1 MCYLHTL
8 VTDPDELGDSC
19 QIKQSLRIEILFKT
33 EEKKVIFTEKYI
45 KSTKVL
51 PNILIFRSRCTSLQD
66 GLILLEIFLS
76 DMDSRVV
83 ETVYGPVS

>member
-1 MCYLHTL
+1 VCYLHTL

-51 PNILIFRSRCTSLQD
+51 PNISQQVHKFARWFD
-66 GLILLEIFLS
+66 FA
-76 DMDSRVV
+76 
-83 ETVYGPVS
+83 